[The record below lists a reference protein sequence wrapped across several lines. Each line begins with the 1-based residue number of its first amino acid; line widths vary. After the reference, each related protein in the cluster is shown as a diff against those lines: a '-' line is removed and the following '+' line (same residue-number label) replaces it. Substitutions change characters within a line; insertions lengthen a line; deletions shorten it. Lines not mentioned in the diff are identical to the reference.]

1 MTCAFLSVKVC
12 RNAFERMWSDL
23 WDAQLHILKAHSAC
37 CRVGIP
43 PHPTLCSGD
52 GTNYS
57 GLNFFGTFWCAIKC
71 SVLYYSGPQSA
82 LILLWN
88 AHYYIY
94 LLLNSSDL
102 FCTALHW
109 ILLYAEFC
117 SAQCIS
123 CCTAY
128 WSARLLTTISRD
140 SFSSHTYMQAA
151 HIHNLQSF
159 FHTHCRVIFCEIV
172 FSTHIAGSFFVK

>member
-1 MTCAFLSVKVC
+1 MLCY
-12 RNAFERMWSDL
+12 
-23 WDAQLHILKAHSAC
+23 
-37 CRVGIP
+37 
-43 PHPTLCSGD
+43 TL
-52 GTNYS
+52 
-57 GLNFFGTFWCAIKC
+57 
-71 SVLYYSGPQSA
+71 Q
-82 LILLWN
+82 
-88 AHYYIY
+88 Y
-94 LLLNSSDL
+94 LLLSSFDL

-117 SAQCIS
+117 SALNFAMHWILLCIMQIALPCIS

-140 SFSSHTYMQAA
+140 SFSSHTCMQAA

-172 FSTHIAGSFFVK
+172 SFLHTLFMKSFFSTHIAGQFLNSLDPHTGKKTWVAWVAILSQYIGDIGLTNLNWKQKIPCTKWITNS